1 MANLVF
7 IGSGFGIVM
16 GVLAALWGICAAV
29 GWAFRRLE
37 TEVATPPA
45 ETVTAGTPPGHV
57 AAIAAAVAS
66 LPGAWR
72 VVSVAAPPHVAV
84 AWAEQGRLG
93 RHDVP
98 RSRFSWAA
106 PGRKQ
111 PSASMD
117 FRNQEQAE

>member
-1 MANLVF
+1 MQDLTF

-29 GWAFRRLE
+29 GALFRHLE
-37 TEVATPPA
+37 TETPAPVAATPSPA
-45 ETVTAGTPPGHV
+45 VPAGTPPAHV

-72 VVSVAAPPHVAV
+72 VVSVAAPPHIA
-84 AWAEQGRLG
+84 ATWTEQGRLG

-98 RSRFSWAA
+98 RNRFTWAD
-106 PGRKQ
+106 PGRRK
-111 PSASMD
+111 
-117 FRNQEQAE
+117 QEQAE